1 MASVQPDEIN
11 LDDLNNNEEGA
22 SVSDS
27 ESGAGAVPGDNE
39 GDGGA
44 GEEGRM
50 DGRTDIQ
57 AVLERVRTRTRAPG
71 SRLP

>member
-27 ESGAGAVPGDNE
+27 ESGAVPG
-39 GDGGA
+39 
-44 GEEGRM
+44 
-50 DGRTDIQ
+50 
-57 AVLERVRTRTRAPG
+57 VPG
-71 SRLP
+71 T